1 MIIPN
6 QRCSEKHKFVINANQ
21 YLRQINFGTLPI
33 NQIGAV
39 TEFVNALYENN
50 LWKKFIAIYPFAG
63 VQNID
68 QNSLNLI
75 DPFKY
80 KISWVGSVQFN
91 NFGIIGKG
99 GYGIT
104 NIPANLLKDFRNIH
118 LSAYVRTSI
127 LNTSGNGRLIGIN
140 TKAATIP
147 LLEQAAMEINFNKN
161 DGIIGYVYNILNNRG
176 GFGFTLAE
184 TNANHKGFFIANNFS
199 SLVKDAKCY
208 LNGSVF
214 GRQFQLLPT
223 EINPNNTRRLT
234 IFGNG
239 YDTLNNNLPLRD
251 ANVSFIS
258 VGYGLTENDIYNFSQ
273 IVETFQAAMDRSIM

>member
-6 QRCSEKHKFVINANQ
+6 QRCSEKHKFIINASQ
-21 YLRQINFGTLPI
+21 YLREINFGSLPI
-33 NQIGAV
+33 SQIGAI
-39 TEFVNALYENN
+39 TEFVNAIYENN

-63 VQNID
+63 VQNIN

-80 KISWVGSVQFN
+80 KITWIGSVQFN
-91 NFGIIGKG
+91 KFGITGNG

-104 NIPANLLKDFRNIH
+104 NIPANLLRDFRNIH
-118 LSAYVRTSI
+118 LSAYVRTNLSS
-127 LNTSGNGRLIGIN
+127 TSGNGRLIGIN
-140 TKAATIP
+140 TKTEPIP
-147 LLEQAAMEINFNKN
+147 LLEQAAMELNFNKN
-161 DGIIGYVYNILNNRG
+161 NGIIGYVYNLLNDRG
-176 GFGFTLAE
+176 GFGLTAAE
-184 TNANHKGFFIANNFS
+184 VNSTHKGLFIANNFS
-199 SLVKDAKCY
+199 DLIKDAKCY

-214 GRQFQLLPT
+214 GYQFSLLPT
-223 EINPNNTRRLT
+223 EVNPSNTRRLT

-239 YDTLNNNLPLRD
+239 YDSIKNTSPLVG

-258 VGYGLTENDIYNFSQ
+258 VGYGLTNNDIYNFSK